1 MSFNVKHHWE
11 NVYQGKKPAEVSWY
25 QTDPI
30 VSLEMIALTG
40 IGHADKIIDV
50 GGGASILVDKLLD
63 KGFKNPTVLD
73 ISFNAVDYARQRLGK
88 RAGSVSW
95 MEADILQ
102 AELPY
107 IYDLWHDRA
116 VFHFLT
122 SLEDRK
128 KYIKMMEKAV
138 RPDGHVIIAT
148 FALEG
153 PLKCSGLQ
161 VERYSPEKLQHELGD
176 QFLLVKNVEEVHIT
190 PAQTK
195 QKFIYCYF
203 RKEE

>member
-30 VSLEMIALTG
+30 ISLEMIALTG
-40 IGHADKIIDV
+40 IGHAGKIIDV

-63 KGFKNPTVLD
+63 KGFQNPTILD
-73 ISFNAVDYARQRLGK
+73 ISFKALDHAKGRLGK
-88 RAGSVSW
+88 RAGSVNW
-95 MEADILQ
+95 VEADILQ

-138 RPDGHVIIAT
+138 RPGGHVIIAT

-190 PAQTK
+190 PLQTK